1 MPPKLS
7 QYSPSPM
14 PTPPSSPD
22 EEEENAIFDP
32 SEEENKNDITSA
44 LENENIGDNN
54 DESNEDNNEN
64 NETIT
69 NLQASFQTRITI
81 LTQTLKRLTARTLG
95 IRYQRLHFQINPTA
109 SLSNQDTQG
118 ENTQQTHLAVL
129 RLREKI
135 IEREI
140 GEVKAQ
146 MQALRAEIDAAVQS
160 IDDDDDDNDN
170 DNDDGDEI
178 MEEDEEMQE
187 CNHERN
193 MDYGD
198 GATTEEIVE
207 VDEDWLLLDNVNDN
221 DDVDDDVL
229 EESKAE
235 EYDMMEDKN

>member
-22 EEEENAIFDP
+22 EEEENATFDP
-32 SEEENKNDITSA
+32 SEKGNNNNITSA
-44 LENENIGDNN
+44 LDNKDIEDDNDSNESDEDDNN
-54 DESNEDNNEN
+54 NNNEN

-69 NLQASFQTRITI
+69 NLQASFQLRITI
-81 LTQTLKRLTARTLG
+81 LTQTLNRLNARTLA
-95 IRYQRLHFQINPTA
+95 IRYQRLHFQTNPTA
-109 SLSNQDTQG
+109 SLSIQVTQG
-118 ENTQQTHLAVL
+118 ENTNQTHLAVL

-146 MQALRAEIDAAVQS
+146 MQALRAGIDAAVQS
-160 IDDDDDDNDN
+160 SDDDDNDN

-187 CNHERN
+187 CNHEHN
-193 MDYGD
+193 TDDGD
-198 GATTEEIVE
+198 GATMKEIVE
-207 VDEDWLLLDNVNDN
+207 VDEDW
-221 DDVDDDVL
+221 
-229 EESKAE
+229 
-235 EYDMMEDKN
+235 